1 MKQSCSSGKNGI
13 GRNANG
19 FGRTLPDCVFHEILQ
34 KSHMDP
40 KI

>member
-1 MKQSCSSGKNGI
+1 MMSI
-13 GRNANG
+13 GQKKFEIQNG

-34 KSHMDP
+34 KSHIEL